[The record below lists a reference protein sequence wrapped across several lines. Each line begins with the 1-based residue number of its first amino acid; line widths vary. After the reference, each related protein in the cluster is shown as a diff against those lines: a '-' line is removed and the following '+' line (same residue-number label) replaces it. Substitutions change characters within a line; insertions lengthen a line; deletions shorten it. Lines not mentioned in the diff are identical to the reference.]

1 MNKFFVGHVICVSVG
16 EFACWIVNLFLSKS
30 VSQVVFLLFYYL
42 VYQLVTWSVDLLI
55 ALWVNHLFS
64 WSVSL
69 MYSYLVGHVISQL
82 FFQFMGLSVELF
94 SFLVNK
100 SVWYTIGE
108 LIIGLFGRSVNQS
121 VKQSGKWSI
130 QRLCRSM
137 ERKELELMYKF
148 RSA

>member
-1 MNKFFVGHVICVSVG
+1 MICVSVG

-30 VSQVVFLLFYYL
+30 VSQVVFLLIYYL
-42 VYQLVTWSVDLLI
+42 VYQLATWSVDLLI
-55 ALWVNHLFS
+55 VLWVNHLFS

-82 FFQFMGLSVELF
+82 FFPFMGLSVESF

-100 SVWYTIGE
+100 SVWHTIGK

-130 QRLCRSM
+130 QRLCLSM